1 MPKTQW
7 LKGVFPALVTPYNKD
22 EEIDDQAFKHLI
34 RHLKKDVNG
43 IVPCGTTGEFMYL
56 TDAEKRHVIDLAVDE
71 VEGEIPVIAGTGC
84 PSTKHTLELTQ
95 YAKDAGCK
103 AALVVSPFYLKP
115 SFKELYEHYDALNA
129 LDFPIILYNIPQCTG
144 VHKKWWTTEG
154 LAQLENVI
162 GIKDSSGDM
171 AFLMALFEKIKG
183 KISIICG
190 NDEIGMPALAAGA
203 DGLILASANLIPDIW
218 QEIFKAVNEGE
229 IAKAQQIQAKIQKLV
244 RIVVRNGANQA
255 VKEGL
260 TMMGLAMGNSRKP
273 VMPGGP
279 FRRED
284 REELRIQL
292 ENLEKIIPKSVEFE
306 VREGHVIQS
315 SYPAVP
321 YTPSRITDFTMKVG
335 EGFAG
340 PPAFEVAHIDL
351 LIGVLDGPVGM
362 ALEEALERQNVEA
375 HDKADNKVNDKADDK
390 AHEKA
395 DNKVNDKADDKPNGR
410 LRILNQRP
418 KTLLVPTV
426 TVRTKRQ
433 AENIYTHAAKGVNL
447 AIEKSVSD
455 GVLPDAILGDI
466 CMIANVFVHPAA
478 ANRHRI
484 MFNNYK
490 AMLHATRKAI
500 EDRPS
505 IEELLHEK
513 ECARHPFK
521 YTP

>member
-1 MPKTQW
+1 MPKTGW
-7 LKGVFPALVTPYNKD
+7 LKGIFPALVTPYNKG
-22 EEIDDQAFKHLI
+22 EEIEEEAFRRLINHL
-34 RHLKKDVNG
+34 LPNVNG
-43 IVPCGTTGEFMYL
+43 LVPCGTTGEFMYL
-56 TDAEKRHVIDLAVDE
+56 SEKEKRHIIDLAIDE
-71 VEGEIPVIAGTGC
+71 AKGKVPVIAGTGC
-84 PSTKHTLELTQ
+84 PGTRHTLELTQ
-95 YAKDAGCK
+95 YAKDAGAK

-129 LDFPIILYNIPQCTG
+129 LDFPIIMYNIPQCTG
-144 VHKKWWTTEG
+144 VHKKWWTAEG

-183 KISIICG
+183 KISILCG
-190 NDEIGMPALAAGA
+190 HDEIGMPALAAGA

-218 QEIFKAVNEGE
+218 QKIYQTVKDGE
-229 IAKAQQIQAKIQKLV
+229 IPKAQELQASVQKLV

-260 TMMGLAMGNSRKP
+260 NMMGLAMGNSRRP
-273 VMPGGP
+273 IMPGGP

-292 ENLEKIIPKSVEFE
+292 ENLGKIPKKSVEFE
-306 VREGHVIQS
+306 IREGKSVKS
-315 SYPAVP
+315 NYPAVP
-321 YTPSRITDFTMKVG
+321 YTPSKITEFSMKVG

-340 PPAFEVAHIDL
+340 PPAFEIAHIDL
-351 LIGVLDGPVGM
+351 LIGVKDGPVGM
-362 ALEEALERQNVEA
+362 ALEEALEKQ
-375 HDKADNKVNDKADDK
+375 KVDGSD
-390 AHEKA
+390 
-395 DNKVNDKADDKPNGR
+395 R
-410 LRILNQRP
+410 LRIINEMP

-433 AENIYTHAAKGVNL
+433 AENIYEHAAKGVTL
-447 AIEKSVSD
+447 AIEKSVKD
-455 GVLPDAILGDI
+455 GVLPEVVLDDI
-466 CMIANVFVHPAA
+466 CMITNVFVHPAA

-490 AMLHATRKAI
+490 AMLHAVKKAI
-500 EDRPS
+500 EERPS
-505 IEELLHEK
+505 IEELMNEK

>member
-1 MPKTQW
+1 LPKTEW
-7 LKGVFPALVTPYNKD
+7 LKGVFPAIITPYTRD
-22 EEIDDQAFKHLI
+22 EEIDDEAFKRLI
-34 RHLKKDVNG
+34 NFLKPNVNG
-43 IVPCGTTGEFMYL
+43 FVPCGTTGEFMYL
-56 TDAEKRHVIDLAVDE
+56 SEKEKRHLIDLAIE
-71 VEGEIPVIAGTGC
+71 ETKGGLPIIAGTGC
-84 PSTKHTLELTQ
+84 PSTKHTIELTQ
-95 YAKDAGCK
+95 YAKDAGAK

-144 VHKKWWTTEG
+144 VHKKWWTAEG

-171 AFLMALFEKIKG
+171 AFMMALFEKIKG

-203 DGLILASANLIPDIW
+203 DGLILASANLIPDVW
-218 QEIFKAVNEGE
+218 QDIYEAVRDGD
-229 IAKAQQIQAKIQKLV
+229 IAGAQELQTKIQKLV

-260 TMMGLAMGNSRKP
+260 TMMGLEMGNSRRP

-292 ENLEKIIPKSVEFE
+292 ENIGKIPSKPVEFE
-306 VREGHVIQS
+306 VEEGKVIKS
-315 SYPAVP
+315 DYPVVP
-321 YTPSRITDFTMKVG
+321 YTPTRISDFTMKVG

-340 PPAFEVAHIDL
+340 PPAFEIAHIDL
-351 LIGVLDGPVGM
+351 LIGVKDGPVGM
-362 ALEEALERQNVEA
+362 AMEEALER
-375 HDKADNKVNDKADDK
+375 
-390 AHEKA
+390 EKA
-395 DNKVNDKADDKPNGR
+395 EGSDR
-410 LRILNQRP
+410 LRVISENPR
-418 KTLLVPTV
+418 TLLVPTV

-433 AENIYTHAAKGVNL
+433 GENIYTHAVKGVNL
-447 AIEKSVSD
+447 AIEKSVED
-455 GVLPDAILGDI
+455 GVLPKAII
-466 CMIANVFVHPAA
+466 ENIHMIANVFVHPAA

-490 AMLHATRKAI
+490 AMLHAIKKAI
-500 EDRPS
+500 EERPS
-505 IEELLHEK
+505 VEELLNEK

>member
-1 MPKTQW
+1 MPKTEW
-7 LKGVFPALVTPYNKD
+7 LKGIFPAIVTPYTKD
-22 EEIDDQAFKHLI
+22 EEIDDVGFKRLINHL
-34 RHLKKDVNG
+34 LPNVNG
-43 IVPCGTTGEFMYL
+43 LVPCGTTGEFMYL
-56 TDAEKRHVIDLAVDE
+56 SEKEKRHVIDLAIDE
-71 VEGEIPVIAGTGC
+71 VKGKLPVIAGTGC

-95 YAKDAGCK
+95 YAKDAGAK
-103 AALVVSPFYLKP
+103 AALIVSPFYLKP
-115 SFKELYEHYDALNA
+115 SFKELYEHYDTLNT

-171 AFLMALFEKIKG
+171 GFLMALFEKIKG

-218 QEIFKAVNEGE
+218 QEIFKIVKNGDIE
-229 IAKAQQIQAKIQKLV
+229 KAQELQAKIQKLV

-260 TMMGLAMGNSRKP
+260 NMMGLNMGNSRRP
-273 VMPGGP
+273 IMPGGP

-292 ENLEKIIPKSVEFE
+292 ENLGKIPKKKVEFE
-306 VREGHVIQS
+306 VKEGEIIKAN
-315 SYPAVP
+315 YPAVHN
-321 YTPSRITDFTMKVG
+321 TPPLIKDFTMKVG

-340 PPAFEVAHIDL
+340 PPIYEIAHIDL
-351 LIGVLDGPVGM
+351 LIGIKNGPVGM
-362 ALEEALERQNVEA
+362 AIEEALERQKEEGNE
-375 HDKADNKVNDKADDK
+375 
-390 AHEKA
+390 
-395 DNKVNDKADDKPNGR
+395 R
-410 LRILNQRP
+410 LRTINEKPR
-418 KTLLVPTV
+418 TLLVPTV

-433 AENIYTHAAKGVNL
+433 EENIYEHAAKGVNL
-447 AIEKSVSD
+447 AIEKSVKD
-455 GVLPDAILGDI
+455 GVLPEGILNHT

-490 AMLHATRKAI
+490 AMLHATRKAL
-500 EDRPS
+500 EERPS
-505 IEELLHEK
+505 IEELINEK

>member
-1 MPKTQW
+1 MYLSEKEKQ
-7 LKGVFPALVTPYNKD
+7 
-22 EEIDDQAFKHLI
+22 HLI
-34 RHLKKDVNG
+34 DVS
-43 IVPCGTTGEFMYL
+43 
-56 TDAEKRHVIDLAVDE
+56 VDE
-71 VEGEIPVIAGTGC
+71 VKGKIPVIAGTGC
-84 PSTKHTLELTQ
+84 PGTKHTMELTQ
-95 YAKDAGCK
+95 YAKDAGAK

-115 SFKELYEHYDALNA
+115 SFKELYEHYDALNS

-190 NDEIGMPALAAGA
+190 HDEIGMPALAAGA

-218 QEIFKAVNEGE
+218 QEIYKAVKDGE
-229 IAKAQQIQAKIQKLV
+229 NASAQNLQASIQKLV

-260 TMMGLAMGNSRKP
+260 LLMGLPMGNSRRP
-273 VMPGGP
+273 IMPGGP

-292 ENLEKIIPKSVEFE
+292 ENLGKIPKKPLKFE
-306 VREGHVIQS
+306 VREGMVIES
-315 SYPAVP
+315 NYPKVP
-321 YTPSRITDFTMKVG
+321 YTPKSITDFTMKVG

-340 PPAFEVAHIDL
+340 PPVFEVAHIDL
-351 LIGVLDGPVGM
+351 LIGIKEGPVGM
-362 ALEEALERQNVEA
+362 ALEEALEREKKEGSNRIMII
-375 HDKADNKVNDKADDK
+375 NKN
-390 AHEKA
+390 
-395 DNKVNDKADDKPNGR
+395 
-410 LRILNQRP
+410 P

-426 TVRTKRQ
+426 SVRTKKQ
-433 AENIYTHAAKGVNL
+433 EENVYKHAANGVNL
-447 AIEKSVSD
+447 AIKKSVLD
-455 GVLPDAILGDI
+455 GILPKEILDEI
-466 CMIANVFVHPAA
+466 NMIANVFVHPAA

-500 EDRPS
+500 EERPRV
-505 IEELLHEK
+505 EELLNEK